1 MKGFDAGSLGE
12 LRRSMLRVVVTRL
25 LWSLPLLFV
34 VSVVTFLLVSLT
46 PGDPARTIL
55 GVNGT
60 PQEYLQLRHALGLNL
75 PIYSQYGHWLGRALD
90 GNLGISLFNGEPVTT
105 LLDSRLVVS
114 LTLISFSTL
123 VSVVI
128 GVGLGVASA
137 VRSGVAARVVDVIA
151 KLGLSVPNFVVGLL
165 LVLVFAV
172 KLHLFPAT
180 GFVYFS
186 AAPWQW
192 FRALVLPVVTLSLAG
207 ATILAQ
213 QTRDAMEEALSQP
226 FIHVLH
232 ANGFTRRSIVYRHA
246 LRTAAIS
253 IASLVGVVF
262 VGLLSGTVLVETVF
276 ALPGLGAYA
285 VQVTEQHDIPVI
297 QGIALYFTFVVIA
310 VNLAIDLLIA
320 WLNPRV
326 RIA

>member
-1 MKGFDAGSLGE
+1 
-12 LRRSMLRVVVTRL
+12 MLRVVVRRL
-25 LWSLPLLFV
+25 LWSLPLLFT
-34 VSVVTFLLVSLT
+34 VSVVTFVLVSLT

-60 PQEYLQLRHALGLNL
+60 PQEYQQLRQELGLNL
-75 PIYSQYGHWLGRALD
+75 PLYAQYGHWLGEVLRGD
-90 GNLGISLFNGEPVTT
+90 LGTSLFNGEPVTT
-105 LLDSRLVVS
+105 LLDSRLVAS
-114 LTLISFSTL
+114 LTLISLSTL
-123 VSVVI
+123 LALII

-137 VRSGVAARVVDVIA
+137 LRSGVPARIVDVIA
-151 KLGLSVPNFVVGLL
+151 KFGLSVPNFIVGLL

-172 KLHLFPAT
+172 KLNLFPAT
-180 GFVYFS
+180 GFVNFS
-186 AAPWQW
+186 ASPWQW
-192 FRALVLPVVTLSLAG
+192 ARSLVLPVATLALAPS
-207 ATILAQ
+207 TILAQ
-213 QTRDAMEEALSQP
+213 QTRDAMEEVLGQP
-226 FIHVLH
+226 FIHVLE
-232 ANGFTRRSIVYRHA
+232 ANGFKRRSIVYRHA
-246 LRTAAIS
+246 LRAAAIP
-253 IASLVGVVF
+253 IVSLVGVVF

-310 VNLAIDLLIA
+310 VNLIVDLLYA